1 MSLSTYHGLILV
13 AVVLAS
19 WTVYT
24 IIYRLYFH
32 PLAKFPGPRLAAC
45 SQLWFVRA
53 WSSGRYPFLMR
64 QLHDK
69 YGDVVRISHNELSF
83 RSATA
88 FRDIY
93 NHVSKERNLFLKS
106 DFFYILDPSGSR
118 PNIVFAREPQDHRQ
132 QRRSLSH
139 AFSSKALRD
148 NEDSVKYHD
157 GLFIKGLGEHAGP
170 ETEGVNM
177 SEIYN
182 WLTFDIIGDL
192 TFGKSF
198 DAVSQ
203 WKPSLWVTLL
213 LDFISQLD
221 HLPIINRLPIPTSIL
236 VLFMPKDLKDGL
248 ESHNQH
254 TQSLVSDRVELGN
267 SRDRED
273 FFAHI
278 LRKGK
283 DNLDLD
289 HLREQAKILMLAGS
303 ETTATFLSGV
313 TFYLLKNPGTLA
325 KLQAE
330 MRSTFSSEDEITG
343 DSTNNLAYLNAVVE
357 EGLRMFPPVPFGLP
371 RVCSGGMIDG
381 VYVPN
386 GTVVSVDCWTA
397 SHDSRNFHR
406 PDEFLPERWIGH
418 GFGDQKDASRPF
430 SLGPRGCLGINLA
443 YLEVRMT
450 LASMAYAYDWELVNK
465 DLDWLADVR
474 FRTGWVRPELMVR
487 FHPRNESA
495 DPQAGQTACG

>member
-1 MSLSTYHGLILV
+1 MSLSTYHALILI

-19 WTVYT
+19 WTIYT
-24 IIYRLYFH
+24 VVYRLYFH

-45 SQLWFVRA
+45 SQLWFVRT

-88 FRDIY
+88 YRDIY
-93 NHVSKERNLFLKS
+93 NHVSKDRSLFLKS
-106 DFFYILDPSGSR
+106 DIFYILDPSGLR
-118 PNIVFAREPQDHRQ
+118 PNILFAKDPQDHRE

-148 NEDSVKYHD
+148 NEASVKYHES
-157 GLFIKGLGEHAGP
+157 LFLKRLGEHAGP
-170 ETEGVNM
+170 DSEGLNM

-203 WKPSLWVTLL
+203 WKPNQWVTLL
-213 LDFISQLD
+213 LYYVSQLD
-221 HLPIINRLPIPTSIL
+221 NIPAINRLPIPTSIL
-236 VLFMPKDLKDGL
+236 IFFMPKHLKDGL
-248 ESHNQH
+248 EAHSQH
-254 TQSLVSDRVELGN
+254 TMRLVNERIELGN
-267 SRDRED
+267 SRERED

-278 LRKGK
+278 LRKEK
-283 DNLDLD
+283 DNFDLV
-289 HLREQAKILMLAGS
+289 HLREQAKVLMVAGS
-303 ETTATFLSGV
+303 DTTTTFLSGV
-313 TFYLLKNPGTLA
+313 TFYLLKNPDTLA

-343 DSTNNLAYLNAVVE
+343 DSTNNLTYLNAVIE
-357 EGLRMFPPVPFGLP
+357 EGLRIFPPVSFGLP
-371 RVCSGGMIDG
+371 RVSSGATIDG
-381 VYVPN
+381 VYVPK
-386 GTVVSVDCWTA
+386 GTVVSVDSWST
-397 SHDSRNFHR
+397 SHDARNFSR
-406 PDEFLPERWIGH
+406 PDEFLPERWIGD

-443 YLEVRMT
+443 YLELRMT
-450 LASMAYAYDWELVNK
+450 LASMAYKYDWELVNK
-465 DLDWLADVR
+465 ELDWLADVR
-474 FRTGWVRPELMVR
+474 FRTGWVKPKLMVR
-487 FHPRNESA
+487 FHPRNEFA
-495 DPQAGQTACG
+495 DLQAGQEACV